1 MQKSL
6 ERSDDAERQQAQRGG
21 SVKFSCNAKDI
32 AGAVAAAS
40 KVVNAHTTMP
50 ILGNVLLKASHGRVS
65 VRGTDLEL
73 TLENAFPAEVT
84 EEGACTVPARLF
96 TGYLA
101 NLPAAELHM
110 HGTSNRATVK
120 CERSNYEFFALPAEE
135 FPPLPEGKAGQTF
148 RVDAKAFREAANAVT
163 FAASSE
169 EARGAVLMGTLL
181 ELEGN
186 ALTLV
191 ATDGYRLARYEV
203 ALAEPVGTSARLI
216 VPARALGEVV
226 RVASAGVI
234 EATVLGGQANQ
245 LVFNTGD
252 VKVIA
257 RLVDGTYPNYKQVI
271 PPQFDKSVIAST
283 EKLLAGLRRA
293 EVVAGDRASMVKLAM
308 DGSSLV
314 ITASS
319 DAAGNAYEELD
330 VERTGDPLSIAFN
343 AKYLVEI
350 LNHVEA
356 ETVNLSFV
364 GALNPASIRP
374 ATGARSDRQLYILMP
389 LRQ

>member
-1 MQKSL
+1 M
-6 ERSDDAERQQAQRGG
+6 
-21 SVKFSCNAKDI
+21 KFTCNAKDI

-50 ILGNVLLKASHGRVS
+50 ILGNVLLKAGHGSVS
-65 VRGTDLEL
+65 VRATDLEL

-84 EEGACTVPARLF
+84 EEGSCTVPARLF
-96 TGYLA
+96 SNYLA
-101 NLPAAELHM
+101 NLPAAQLHM
-110 HGTSNRATVK
+110 QGTASRATLKV
-120 CERSNYEFFALPAEE
+120 ERSNYEFFALPPEE
-135 FPPLPEGKAGQTF
+135 YPPLPEGKSGDQF
-148 RVDAKAFREAANAVT
+148 RVEAKAFREAASAAT

-181 ELEGN
+181 ELEGKS
-186 ALTLV
+186 LTLV
-191 ATDGYRLARYEV
+191 ATDGYRLARYEI
-203 ALAEPVGTSARLI
+203 ALAEPVKAATRLI

-226 RVASAGVI
+226 RVASGGVI

-271 PPQFDKSVIAST
+271 PQQFDKHVVAST

-308 DGSSLV
+308 DGTSLV
-314 ITASS
+314 ITANS
-319 DAAGNAYEELD
+319 DTAGNAYEELD
-330 VERTGDPLSIAFN
+330 VERSGEPLTIAFN

-350 LNHVEA
+350 LNHIDA
-356 ETVNLSFV
+356 DTVKLSFV
-364 GALNPASIRP
+364 GALSPASITP
-374 ATGARSDRQLYILMP
+374 GSGARADRQLYILMP

>member
-1 MQKSL
+1 M
-6 ERSDDAERQQAQRGG
+6 
-21 SVKFSCNAKDI
+21 KFTCNAKDI
-32 AGAVAAAS
+32 GGAVAAAS
-40 KVVNAHTTMP
+40 KVVNTHTTMP

-65 VRGTDLEL
+65 VRATDLEL
-73 TLENAFPAEVT
+73 TLENAFPAEVS
-84 EEGACTVPARLF
+84 EEGACTIPARLLA
-96 TGYLA
+96 GYLA
-101 NLPAAELHM
+101 NLPSAELHVQ
-110 HGTSNRATVK
+110 GTASRATLK

-135 FPPLPEGKAGQTF
+135 FPPLPEGKAGETF
-148 RVDAKAFREAANAVT
+148 RVEAKAFREAAVAAT

-181 ELEGN
+181 EIDGA

-191 ATDGYRLARYEV
+191 ATDGYRLARFELP
-203 ALAEPVGTSARLI
+203 LAEPVKTPARLI
-216 VPARALGEVV
+216 VPARALSEVV
-226 RVASAGVI
+226 RVGSAGII

-252 VKVIA
+252 VKVVA

-271 PPQFDKSVIAST
+271 PPEFDKHVIAST
-283 EKLLAGLRRA
+283 QKLLAGLRRA

-319 DAAGNAYEELD
+319 DTAGNAYEELD
-330 VERTGDPLSIAFN
+330 VERTGEPLTIAFN

-356 ETVNLSFV
+356 DTVRLSFV
-364 GALNPASIRP
+364 QSLSPAAIRP
-374 ATGARSDRQLYILMP
+374 AAGERAQAQLYILMP

>member
-1 MQKSL
+1 M
-6 ERSDDAERQQAQRGG
+6 
-21 SVKFSCNAKDI
+21 KFSCNAKDI

-50 ILGNVLLKASHGRVS
+50 ILGSVLLTATHGRVS
-65 VRGTDLEL
+65 VRATDLEL
-73 TLENAFPAEVT
+73 TLENAFRAEVT
-84 EEGACTVPARLF
+84 EEGSCTVPARLF
-96 TGYLA
+96 SGYLA
-101 NLPAAELHM
+101 NLPAAELQM
-110 HGTSNRATVK
+110 QGTASRVTLK

-135 FPPLPEGKAGQTF
+135 FPPLPEGKAGEGF
-148 RVDAKAFREAANAVT
+148 RVDAKAFREAASAVT

-181 ELEGN
+181 EIEDK
-186 ALTLV
+186 AVTLV
-191 ATDGYRLARYEV
+191 ATDGYRLARHEL
-203 ALAEPVGTSARLI
+203 ALAEPVRSPARLI

-226 RVASAGVI
+226 RVSSGGVI

-271 PPQFDKSVIAST
+271 PSQFDKKVVAST
-283 EKLLAGLRRA
+283 SKLLAGLRRA

-319 DAAGNAYEELD
+319 DTAGNAYEELD
-330 VERTGDPLSIAFN
+330 VERTGEPLTIAFN

-350 LNHVEA
+350 LNHIESD
-356 ETVNLSFV
+356 TVSLSFV
-364 GALNPASIRP
+364 GALNPAAIRP
-374 ATGARSDRQLYILMP
+374 GAGDRAERQLYILMP